1 MTPPDDAPSGRIL
14 YGRRQGRRL
23 RTGQRRRFE
32 SEFPALELR
41 LPADEGRLDPG
52 ALFDSPPGGVW
63 LEVGF
68 GAGEHLLAQAEAN
81 PQVGFIGCEPYLNG
95 VAALVRGVRE
105 RGLGNVR
112 ILCDDARVLLCRLP
126 DRSLARAF
134 VLFPDPWP
142 KKRHRKRRFV
152 SAPVLAELARTLD
165 GGAELRIASDDGGYV
180 AWTLWHVL
188 RHGGFDW
195 TARRA
200 ADWRER
206 PADWP
211 ATRYEAKAIRAG
223 RRCAYL
229 RFSRR

>member
-23 RTGQRRRFE
+23 RPGQRRRFE

-41 LPADEGRLDPG
+41 LPAHEGRLDPG
-52 ALFDSPPGGVW
+52 ALFDAPPGGVW

-81 PQVGFIGCEPYLNG
+81 PHVGFIGCEPYLNG
-95 VAALVRGVRE
+95 VAALARGVRE

-112 ILCDDARVLLCRLP
+112 ILRDDARMLLRRLP

-152 SAPVLAELARTLD
+152 SAPVLTELARTLD
-165 GGAELRIASDDGGYV
+165 VGAELRIASDDGGYI

-188 RHGGFDW
+188 QHGGFDW

-211 ATRYEAKAIRAG
+211 ATRYEAKATRAG

-229 RFSRR
+229 RFARR